1 MERLLGLL
9 GRKFGR
15 WTPAGGPDGPGILG
29 DIRQAL
35 SISTLEEAEIG
46 GHPFVRWLYPA
57 KDRTPQD
64 LEILTRRLSQSQPA
78 FSIKQYYL
86 ARRWFHSSVRW
97 FNPAKDRTP
106 LCPHSGAMPSVL
118 RSHKHTN
125 IWRSFRNRRYLLSE
139 VTFLAQSIDPCRRT
153 GAWSQSVSAGNGA
166 RNASTDFFPDLSSG
180 KDTLP
185 AQWLLAEKG
194 FIGFNKESN

>member
-86 ARRWFHSSVRW
+86 ARRWFHSSWSNAERAQKSQAHEYLEK
-97 FNPAKDRTP
+97 FQKSTIPA
-106 LCPHSGAMPSVL
+106 L
-118 RSHKHTN
+118 RSHIPGSEHRPMPKNWSVVAKH
-125 IWRSFRNRRYLLSE
+125 
-139 VTFLAQSIDPCRRT
+139 
-153 GAWSQSVSAGNGA
+153 
-166 RNASTDFFPDLSSG
+166 LSSG